1 MAFDPDAYLAKQEKK
16 KGFDPDAY
24 LAKTKPE
31 TALQTFGRS
40 AASIPDTA
48 LNLIT
53 GALDVAAYPLARA
66 YYGMT
71 GNRTPE
77 EAAAL
82 AQQQTTSPKDV
93 IGRALGVAG
102 TPGYENA
109 PQRQLGNYLG
119 QTISEGIINPLAETT
134 GLPAQDIGS
143 MVNTAGIAVPGMA
156 KGGYQAVKPALQAT
170 KDVVG
175 GAVGRGTGYIA
186 EPSIA
191 PVGYQVPSSRAKLRD
206 TVMLPEDMARFERGE
221 MPYGQMP
228 TEVPIQQLP
237 RNAVERT
244 ALKMSGGDIPYQ
256 GQAARAFGER
266 IGETYRNP
274 ITAAIDIGSLF
285 TTGVP
290 LLTAARTGL
299 AGVQGIADS
308 ILARRGLDPNLPTR
322 LADYQSGARPMPGT
336 PPAPAPGPVN
346 PASINYPL
354 TVQGPGQQL
363 PPSVMTAPDLSR
375 RVNIEGQSAV
385 LPSQINT
392 TNSQT
397 ARPQQ
402 TPQQMAIQKTQE
414 IVNQQ
419 APVQQAPVQQAP
431 VQQAP
436 VQQAPVATTPV
447 VRTAPAPA
455 PVEDILGK
463 TRQVTREESRANAK
477 QARANEKA
485 KAEGKTVTKE
495 PIHPEVERIT
505 KEAEPLTQNYIKS
518 LDLDN
523 KTLAEK
529 DAIKIGLVQEETKLK
544 SAISNNRI
552 TKALN
557 NDEIEALMKR
567 YHAVSKARDV
577 IQNELVN
584 INQLKETVK
593 KLTEM
598 VEYNKNRPK
607 GRVAK
612 VLGGGRTAEADLPIY
627 QKQLDDIL
635 AKQPKTLEEKVDIVK
650 SQGEARRNQ
659 ARGKPDVSEMMIGKE
674 ELPTGIKS
682 LSKETTGEI
691 YPSKDAYDKAM
702 IFKTL
707 QEDVPRA
714 SYIEGDKLI
723 TVFPQNIPKEIIRS
737 TGISP
742 TATIIRD
749 AKTGKVIKD

>member
-1 MAFDPDAYLAKQEKK
+1 MAFDPDAYLAKEEKK

-53 GALDVAAYPLARA
+53 GALDYGAYNLARA
-66 YYGMT
+66 AGLS
-71 GNRTPE
+71 PE
-77 EAAAL
+77 EA
-82 AQQQTTSPKDV
+82 QRQTTSPKDV

-119 QTISEGIINPLAETT
+119 QTLSEGIVNPLTETT
-134 GLPAQDIGS
+134 GLPEQDVAS
-143 MVNTAGIAVPGMA
+143 MVNSLTMAVPGMA
-156 KGGYQAVKPALQAT
+156 KGGYQAVKPALKAT

-175 GAVGRGTGYIA
+175 GAIGRGTGYIA
-186 EPSIA
+186 KPGEA
-191 PVGYQVPSSRAKLRD
+191 PVGYQVPSSRAPLRD
-206 TVMLPEDMARFERGE
+206 TVMLPEDVVKFERGE

-237 RNAVERT
+237 RNFTERT
-244 ALKMSGGDIPYQ
+244 ALKLSGGEIPYQ

-266 IGETYRNP
+266 LGETYRNP
-274 ITAAIDIGSLF
+274 VTAAIDIGSMFATGGIPLV
-285 TTGVP
+285 TT
-290 LLTAARTGL
+290 ARGLL
-299 AGVQGIADS
+299 AGTQGIADS

-336 PPAPAPGPVN
+336 PPAPAPRAPAPGPVN
-346 PASINYPL
+346 PATMNYPL

-402 TPQQMAIQKTQE
+402 TPHQMAIQKTQE
-414 IVNQQ
+414 IVSQQAPVQQ

-447 VRTAPAPA
+447 VRTAPAP
-455 PVEDILGK
+455 VEDILGK
-463 TRQVTREESRANAK
+463 TRQITKEESKANAK
-477 QARANEKA
+477 QVRANKKA
-485 KAEGKTVTKE
+485 KAEGKTLTKE

-505 KEAEPLTQNYIKS
+505 KEAEPLTQDYIKS

-523 KTLAEK
+523 KTLVEK
-529 DAIKIGLVQEETKLK
+529 DAIKQSLITEESKLK

-557 NDEIEALMKR
+557 NDEVEALMKR
-567 YHAVSKARDV
+567 FHAVSKARDA
-577 IQNELVN
+577 IQNEMVR
-584 INQLKETVK
+584 INSLKERVK

-612 VLGGGRTAEADLPIY
+612 ELGSGRTAEADLPIY

-635 AKQPKTLEEKVDIVK
+635 AKQPKTLEEKVDVVK

-659 ARGKPDVSEMMIGKE
+659 ARGKPDVSEMKIGKE

-691 YPSKDAYDKAM
+691 YPTKDAYDKAM

-714 SYIEGDKLI
+714 SYIEGGKLI
-723 TVFPQNIPKEIIRS
+723 TVFPQNIPKDIIRS
-737 TGISP
+737 AGISP
-742 TATIIRD
+742 MGTIIRD